1 MNALLPDF
9 ADAASLA
16 AALPHV
22 LAAPRTDGPIRL
34 LCARPKP
41 NQRTFPDSLTLTR
54 ATGVDD
60 DFEASR
66 PWLVLPDGSPDPRNQ
81 VSLMSA
87 RVLDL
92 VWRTREP
99 RLHPGD
105 NIAVDLDLSLVNLP
119 TGTLL
124 KAGTAI
130 LRVSDE
136 PNDGCAKWKV
146 RCGPDAYAWVRAKP
160 TAQHRLR
167 GLYCSVEQD
176 GIVTLSDRISI
187 A

>member
-1 MNALLPDF
+1 MNAPPPTL
-9 ADAASLA
+9 ADAATLDAGLA
-16 AALPHV
+16 HV
-22 LAAPRTDGPIRL
+22 LAAPRTDGAIRL
-34 LCARPKP
+34 LCARPNP
-41 NQRTFPDSLTLTR
+41 NERSFPGSLTLTR
-54 ATGVDD
+54 ATGVVG
-60 DFEASR
+60 DFEVSR

-92 VWRTREP
+92 VWPTREP

-105 NIAVDLDLSLVNLP
+105 NLAVDLDIGEANLP
-119 TGTLL
+119 VGTLL
-124 KAGTAI
+124 KAGSAI

-146 RCGPDAYAWVRAKP
+146 RSGPAAYDWVRAHQH
-160 TAQHRLR
+160 AAHRLR

-176 GIVTLSDRISI
+176 GVVTLEDRISPL
-187 A
+187 